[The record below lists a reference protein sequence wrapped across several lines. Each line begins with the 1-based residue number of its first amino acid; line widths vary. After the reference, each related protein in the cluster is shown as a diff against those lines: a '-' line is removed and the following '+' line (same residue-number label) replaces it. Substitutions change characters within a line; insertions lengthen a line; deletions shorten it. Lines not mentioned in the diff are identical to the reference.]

1 MKTKILFLVAF
12 IGVVFLSSCGHN
24 SGNLIGE
31 FNVIKKEK
39 VNPVRD
45 YGFVTLTNTSKDT
58 LKVFVSMEEEY
69 LNAKIGD
76 TYLVGK
82 NSYGS
87 LFLNDRPEKSVIGYS
102 KVLQKKIDMGI
113 PQCRVITRGQD
124 TISVNLIAE
133 VVYYNMS
140 EGDSIFVKKNRN
152 RSKPHYFV
160 E

>member
-1 MKTKILFLVAF
+1 MKTKILFLVAL

-31 FNVIKKEK
+31 FQVIKKEK
-39 VNPVRD
+39 ANPVRD
-45 YGFVTLTNTSKDT
+45 YGFVTLTNPSKDT

-69 LNAKIGD
+69 LNVKIGD

-82 NSYGS
+82 NRYGS
-87 LFLNDRPEKSVIGYS
+87 LFLNDRPENGVVGYS

-113 PQCRVITRGQD
+113 PQCQVITRGQD

-152 RSKPHYFV
+152 RNKPHYFV